1 MESFKYNQKN
11 HIMNIGIGILRMF
24 LCFLVITFHYAG
36 NKNQKKYK
44 ILNSSF
50 HVPTFMLI
58 SFYFSYKI
66 LISND
71 IIKYKK
77 RFQRLLIPYIIWPI
91 IFLAISNFEFSLNSI
106 YIKKLLI
113 DLFLQYITGYKIMV
127 ILWFIQILIFF
138 ELIFQIIY
146 FLFKNRSFLIF
157 QILLILSY
165 F

>member
-1 MESFKYNQKN
+1 MESYKFNEKN
-11 HIMNIGIGILRMF
+11 HIMNIGIGILRMC

-36 NKNQKKYK
+36 DKNQKKYK
-44 ILNSSF
+44 ILKSSF

-91 IFLAISNFEFSLNSI
+91 IFLAISNFQFSLNSI

-113 DLFLQYITGYKIMV
+113 NIFIVIILEDFLK
-127 ILWFIQILIFF
+127 
-138 ELIFQIIY
+138 
-146 FLFKNRSFLIF
+146 FLSE
-157 QILLILSY
+157 
-165 F
+165 